1 MQHDHATQGRMYNTS
16 YPNHEAPYLA
26 ITEDQL
32 RAIGRIPGQ
41 TRDGNALLILVS
53 GEMTEIYVN
62 YYNFIL
68 IVLVVSNTFK
78 Y

>member
-1 MQHDHATQGRMYNTS
+1 MIMQHKVESTTL
-16 YPNHEAPYLA
+16 PNHQAPYLA

-32 RAIGRIPGQ
+32 RATGRIPSQ

-68 IVLVVSNTFK
+68 IVSNTFK